1 MGYGDVINVPCCLNC
16 AEEVLIP
23 NLLETHVWLV
33 GRSAF
38 ALKREH
44 KHTGTIVTAG
54 ELQCAEFIKRQMTH
68 LVCTCGECLSADHKL
83 EGHHYNNV
91 VPNLRLG
98 SHT

>member
-1 MGYGDVINVPCCLNC
+1 MGYGEVINVPCCLDC
-16 AEEVLIP
+16 AEEVLIS

-44 KHTGTIVTAG
+44 IQAGTIVTTS
-54 ELQCAEFIKRQMTH
+54 EQQWAEFIKRRMAQ
-68 LVCTCGECLSADHKL
+68 LVYACGECLSVDHKL
-83 EGHHYNNV
+83 EGHRYNNV